1 MRSPPGIVSRKPR
14 FSRFWHCLAPPQL
27 ICLAT
32 LFAAP
37 CASMLVLAPDPAIAG
52 PEPAPA
58 ARECDIAGLIWSVR
72 SAAGVDV
79 EPLQGRLL
87 QAGPRLPLCPGDR
100 FRWRDTDAEVW
111 AQVHG
116 VRDARFSP
124 GSSTDQIPTRTLGF
138 RVPADGPLYA
148 AAINLASHAARAEN
162 RSRSRPR
169 SQQPGAPTP
178 RALAFLPGGEQF
190 IDVSTRGIAAV
201 WRGAP
206 ATARLSLD
214 GRAIEQTDTGLGWWV
229 RFPVDAATGAYRLEL
244 DDPGGLHWAIR
255 RTSPVPAPPWMT
267 DGGPRSDAQRLVRA
281 LWILRGD
288 QQAWKLFAISEIAT
302 MADDGH
308 FLALQLWRAVLSGE
322 IEDLLP

>member
-1 MRSPPGIVSRKPR
+1 MSASPLRPKGRQATTASVGSLQPHSVRDQNGMLSAINVESRPRSPWNPVRHQPGNVSAMA
-14 FSRFWHCLAPPQL
+14 WNTH
-27 ICLAT
+27 
-32 LFAAP
+32 
-37 CASMLVLAPDPAIAG
+37 
-52 PEPAPA
+52 
-58 ARECDIAGLIWSVR
+58 
-72 SAAGVDV
+72 
-79 EPLQGRLL
+79 
-87 QAGPRLPLCPGDR
+87 PGDR

-178 RALAFLPGGEQF
+178 RALGFLPGGEQF

-214 GRAIEQTDTGLGWWV
+214 GRVIEQTDTGLGWWV

-267 DGGPRSDAQRLVRA
+267 DSGPRSDAQRLVRA

-288 QQAWKLFAISEIAT
+288 QQTWKLFAISEIAT